1 MLKDLSNYIY
11 IYIYI
16 DIVIIL
22 KDLNIFLVWGILA
35 FKVVAFSSLNDV
47 AKLKID
53 KSSFI
58 HIILGE
64 TERKFN

>member
-11 IYIYI
+11 I
-16 DIVIIL
+16 DIVNII
-22 KDLNIFLVWGILA
+22 KDLNIFLVWEILA

-53 KSSFI
+53 KPSSI
-58 HIILGE
+58 YLHI
-64 TERKFN
+64 